1 MPSQHDEFLK
11 RLLATFRIEAEEHL
25 QVLSSGLFELDKKP
39 ADGRRHEIIEQIFRE
54 AHSLKG
60 AARAVDMAPIESAC
74 QAMENVLARLKG
86 GQLALSAPL
95 LDLLHQTIDELGN
108 VLSASTGAA
117 EIRSSDID
125 RLIRQLGSALSGVF
139 TQPLSPSD
147 PPPSDALPLA
157 QSEVSPAVDGDEPQR
172 VTPSPDMFSE
182 TIRVST
188 VKLDG
193 VMRQTEELLLPR
205 LAANQRAQEIREAV
219 RILANWGTTRK
230 RVQPLIRQI
239 EAFRVSEGATTG
251 RGEQAVQKL
260 LEHLD
265 AEQHFIK
272 MLDDRLVALKKTA
285 EQDVRTLTGITD
297 NLLSDVKEMQL
308 LPFRSM
314 LEALQ
319 RLVRE
324 LARDQGKMVEL
335 IIEGGEIEVD
345 RRILEK
351 MKDPLIHLLR
361 NSIDHGIE
369 LLPVRQA
376 HGKPLQGTIRITISQ
391 HDSGKIEILLSDDGM
406 GIDLDRLKM
415 AIGKLG
421 LVSPEQVAQLGDMD
435 AQDFVFQSGVS
446 TSLMVTDVSG
456 RGLGLA
462 IVREKVEQL
471 GGVVMLSSTP
481 GTGTE
486 FRVILPLTLANFQGV
501 ITRAGGQLFI
511 IPTINVDYVVRV
523 DRQAIKTVENR
534 ETVALQGQ
542 VRALVWLSDVL
553 ELPRK
558 APVGESPDMFV
569 VMMLVL
575 GTQHIA
581 FCVEEVVGEQDVLVK
596 PLGPQLERVRNIA
609 GASVL
614 GTGEVVP
621 VLNIADLLKSA
632 VHPVSAPIAALRV
645 QPADRKEQS
654 ILVVEDSITSR
665 VLLKNILE
673 TAGYRVTTAVDGM
686 DAFTTLK
693 TGHFDLIVSDVE
705 MPRMDGFDLTAKIR
719 TDKQFTTLP
728 VVLVTALGSREHRER
743 GIDVGANAYIVKS
756 NFEQSNLLDVIS
768 RLL

>member
-39 ADGRRHEIIEQIFRE
+39 ADGRRNEIIEQIFRE

-60 AARAVDMAPIESAC
+60 AARAVDMAQIESVC

-86 GQLALSAPL
+86 GQLALSASL

-139 TQPLSPSD
+139 TKLSAPSD
-147 PPPSDALPLA
+147 PSPSDALPHA

-172 VTPSPDMFSE
+172 TPSPDMFSE

-193 VMRQTEELLLPR
+193 VMRQTEELLSPR

-219 RILANWGTTRK
+219 RILANWRTKRK
-230 RVQPLIRQI
+230 RVQPLIRQV
-239 EAFRVSEGATTG
+239 EAFSVSEGATTG
-251 RGEQAVQKL
+251 RGEQAVLKL
-260 LEHLD
+260 LEYLD

-272 MLDDRLVALKKTA
+272 TLDDQLGALKKSA
-285 EQDVRTLTGITD
+285 EQDVRTLTGLTD

-314 LEALQ
+314 LEMLQ

-335 IIEGGEIEVD
+335 VIEGGEIEVD

-361 NSIDHGIE
+361 NSVDHGIE
-369 LLPVRQA
+369 LLPARQE
-376 HGKPLQGTIRITISQ
+376 HGKPRQGTIRIAISQ

-406 GIDLDRLKM
+406 GIDLDRVKM
-415 AIGKLG
+415 AIGTLG

-435 AQDFVFQSGVS
+435 AQAFVFQSGVS

-471 GGVVMLSSTP
+471 GGVVLLSSTP
-481 GTGTE
+481 GIGTE
-486 FRVILPLTLANFQGV
+486 FRIILPLTLANFQGV
-501 ITRAGGQLFI
+501 ITRVGGQLFI
-511 IPTINVDYVVRV
+511 IPAINVDYVVRV

-534 ETVALQGQ
+534 ETVSLQGQ
-542 VRALVWLSDVL
+542 VRALVWLNDVL

-558 APVGESPDMFV
+558 APVGELTDMLV

-596 PLGPQLERVRNIA
+596 PLGPQLVRVRNIA

-632 VHPVSAPIAALRV
+632 VNPVSAPVAAIRM

-665 VLLKNILE
+665 ALLKNILE

-705 MPRMDGFDLTAKIR
+705 MPRMDGFELTEKVRA
-719 TDKQFTTLP
+719 DKQYATLP

-743 GIDVGANAYIVKS
+743 GIDVGANAYIVKNS
-756 NFEQSNLLDVIS
+756 FEQSNLLDVIR

>member
-1 MPSQHDEFLK
+1 MPSHHDEFLK
-11 RLLATFRIEAEEHL
+11 QLLATFRIEAEEHL
-25 QVLSSGLFELDKKP
+25 QVISSGLFELDKKP
-39 ADGRRHEIIEQIFRE
+39 ADGRRNEVIEQIFRE

-60 AARAVDMAPIESAC
+60 AARAVDMAQIESVC
-74 QAMENVLARLKG
+74 QAMESVLARLKG

-95 LDLLHQTIDELGN
+95 LDLLHQTINDLGN
-108 VLSASTGAA
+108 VLAASSGPA
-117 EIRSSDID
+117 EINSPDLD
-125 RLIRQLGSALSGVF
+125 RLIRQLGGALSGLF
-139 TQPLSPSD
+139 PKTSSPSY
-147 PPPSDALPLA
+147 PSPSVASPLA
-157 QSEVSPAVDGDEPQR
+157 QSEGSPVFDDDEPLLAA
-172 VTPSPDMFSE
+172 PSQDMFSE

-193 VMRQTEELLLPR
+193 VMRQTEELLSPR
-205 LAANQRAQEIREAV
+205 LAASQRAQEIREAV
-219 RILANWGTTRK
+219 RILANWRAKRK
-230 RVQPLIRQI
+230 RVQPLIRQV
-239 EAFRVSEGATTG
+239 EAFSVSERCAAG

-260 LEHLD
+260 LEYLD

-272 MLDDRLVALKKTA
+272 MLDDRLGALKKSA
-285 EQDVRTLTGITD
+285 EQDARTLTGMTD

-314 LEALQ
+314 LETLL

-324 LARDQGKMVEL
+324 LARDQGKRVEL
-335 IIEGGEIEVD
+335 VIEGGEIEVD

-369 LLPVRQA
+369 SVPARQE
-376 HGKPLQGTIRITISQ
+376 HGKPLQGTIRIAISQ

-415 AIGKLG
+415 AIDKLG
-421 LVSPEQVAQLGDMD
+421 LVSPEQVEQLDDMGAQ
-435 AQDFVFQSGVS
+435 AFVFQSGVS

-471 GGVVMLSSTP
+471 GGMVILSSSP
-481 GTGTE
+481 GIGTE
-486 FRVILPLTLANFQGV
+486 FRIILPLTLANFQGV

-511 IPTINVDYVVRV
+511 IPAINVDYVVRI

-534 ETVALQGQ
+534 ETVSFHGQ
-542 VRALVWLSDVL
+542 VQALVWLSDVL

-558 APVGESPDMFV
+558 APVGESTDMLV
-569 VMMLVL
+569 VLMLVL

-596 PLGPQLERVRNIA
+596 PLGPQLVRVRNIA

-614 GTGEVVP
+614 DTGEVVP
-621 VLNIADLLKSA
+621 VLNIADLLESA
-632 VHPVSAPIAALRV
+632 VNLVSSPIAATRV
-645 QPADRKEQS
+645 HPADRKEQS
-654 ILVVEDSITSR
+654 LLVVEDSITSR
-665 VLLKNILE
+665 SLLKNILE
-673 TAGYRVTTAVDGM
+673 TAGYRVTTAVDGL
-686 DAFTTLK
+686 DAFTILK

-705 MPRMDGFDLTAKIR
+705 MPRMDGFELTEKVRA
-719 TDKQFTTLP
+719 DKQYAALP
-728 VVLVTALGSREHRER
+728 IVLVTALGSREYRER
-743 GIDVGANAYIVKS
+743 GIDVGANAYIVKNS
-756 NFEQSNLLDVIS
+756 FEQSNLLDVIR